1 MGVVSDFVSEG
12 FYAVAHPIETTKT
25 VYAYTVPAVDAFTKS
40 LRMREGREEVGGGGT
55 RAKDQKTATQD
66 ANDLSKQKKARSKG
80 LMFSA
85 AFDFYIRF
93 VKSLSLLSMHRR
105 VQFTTYNFM

>member
-40 LRMREGREEVGGGGT
+40 LRMLWWIKEPAGGT
-55 RAKDQKTATQD
+55 PAKEE
-66 ANDLSKQKKARSKG
+66 KK
-80 LMFSA
+80 
-85 AFDFYIRF
+85 
-93 VKSLSLLSMHRR
+93 
-105 VQFTTYNFM
+105 